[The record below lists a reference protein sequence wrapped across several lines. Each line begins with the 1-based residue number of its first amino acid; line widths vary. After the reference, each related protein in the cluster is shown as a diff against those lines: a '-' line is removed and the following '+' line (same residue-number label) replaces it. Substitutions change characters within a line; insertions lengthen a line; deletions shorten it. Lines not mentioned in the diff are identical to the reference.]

1 MQRKKRG
8 EIQIVRRTQP
18 AQIGFEFGEMGP
30 QTKECGGL

>member
-8 EIQIVRRTQP
+8 EIQIVRIQP